1 MFRSVLMFFITLV
14 AVRIT
19 GKRSIGQLAPFDLVV
34 IIIMGSAAALPLE
47 EEDIDLVHGITPIVV
62 MAALQY
68 ILSVINMH
76 WRAAEK
82 VTQGM
87 STPVVVNGVVMQ
99 ENLKKERISEADLHI
114 ILRQAGADKVEDLAL
129 AVMEPTGQLSIV
141 KKQEAQPITAKDMN
155 AVTVSRID
163 TVRGQLRQRRMD
175 KFRDVVNS
183 LPKRIYSAPKRNL
196 L

>member
-1 MFRSVLMFFITLV
+1 MFFITLV

-47 EEDIDLVHGITPIVV
+47 EEDIDLVHGIIPIIV
-62 MAALQY
+62 MAMLQY

-87 STPVVVNGVVMQ
+87 STPVVVNGIVMQ

-155 AVTVSRID
+155 AMTTSRID
-163 TVRGQLRQRRMD
+163 TVRGQLRQKRRQR
-175 KFRDVVNS
+175 FWDVVNS
-183 LPKRIYSAPKRNL
+183 VPERVYSGGKRKL